1 MMGQKQTAGFIGL
14 GDQGAPI
21 ARRIVEAG
29 FPLTIWARREASTAL
44 LSDTAARVAA
54 TPAALAA
61 DCDIIGICVVN
72 DKDVQQVTI
81 ESGLLD
87 AMRPGSVL
95 AIHSTL
101 LPETVIGLAKSAR
114 ARGVHVLDAPVSGGH
129 NGAKAGT
136 MTVMVG
142 GTSEALDLA
151 RPVFDSFAR
160 LVAHLGPVGSGQLI
174 KLLNNNL
181 AYANVVASI
190 DALELA
196 EQLGMDREVAIE
208 VIKLSSGASNGL
220 AIVADPRTFRKISG
234 PGSNMPKDVHHLA
247 EVAEANGFGNA
258 PLLALSRT
266 AQAKVAELAA
276 RLSDA

>member
-1 MMGQKQTAGFIGL
+1 MGQKPTAGFIGL

-29 FPLTIWARREASTAL
+29 YPLTIWARREASTAL
-44 LSDTAARVAA
+44 LSDTAAKVAA

-61 DCDIIGICVVN
+61 ECDIIGICVVN
-72 DKDVQQVTI
+72 DRDVEQVTI

-101 LPETVIGLAKSAR
+101 LPETVIGLDKAAR

-142 GTSEALDLA
+142 GTSDALDIA
-151 RPVFDSFAR
+151 RPVFNSFAR

-220 AIVADPRTFRKISG
+220 AILADSRTFRKISG

-247 EVAEANGFGNA
+247 AVAEAIGLGDA

-266 AQAKVAELAA
+266 AQSKIAELAA

>member
-1 MMGQKQTAGFIGL
+1 MGQKPTAGFIGL
-14 GDQGAPI
+14 GDQGTPI

-29 FPLTIWARREASTAL
+29 YPLTIWARREASTAL
-44 LSDTAARVAA
+44 LSDTAAKVAA

-72 DKDVQQVTI
+72 DRDVEQVTI

-101 LPETVIGLAKSAR
+101 LPETVIGLDKAAR

-142 GTSEALDLA
+142 GTSDALDIA
-151 RPVFDSFAR
+151 RPVFNSFAR

-220 AIVADPRTFRKISG
+220 AILADSRTFRKISG

-247 EVAEANGFGNA
+247 AVAEAIGLGDA

-266 AQAKVAELAA
+266 AQSKIAELAA

>member
-1 MMGQKQTAGFIGL
+1 MTKKTTTGFIGL

-21 ARRIVEAG
+21 ARRIVDAG
-29 FPLTIWARREASTAL
+29 FPLTIWARREASTLAF
-44 LSDTAARVAA
+44 SDTPAKVAT

-72 DKDVQQVTI
+72 DADVRQVTI
-81 ESGLLD
+81 DSGLLG

-101 LPETVIGLAKSAR
+101 LPETVIDIDAAAR
-114 ARGVHVLDAPVSGGH
+114 KRGVHVLDAPVSGGH

-142 GTSEALDLA
+142 GTDEALDLA

-190 DALELA
+190 DALDLA
-196 EQLGMDREVAIE
+196 EQLGMDRRVAIE
-208 VIKLSSGASNGL
+208 VMKLSSGASGGL
-220 AIVADPRTFRKISG
+220 GIVADPRTFRKISG
-234 PGSNMPKDVHHLA
+234 PGSNLPKDVHHLG
-247 EVAEANGFGNA
+247 EVAEAKGLGNS
-258 PLLALSRT
+258 PLLAVSRS
-266 AQAKVAELAA
+266 AQAKIADLAD
-276 RLSDA
+276 RLGQS

>member
-1 MMGQKQTAGFIGL
+1 MDKKLSAGFIGL

-29 FPLTIWARREASTAL
+29 FPLTIWARRDASTAAF
-44 LSDTAARVAA
+44 SNTSAKVAA

-61 DCDIIGICVVN
+61 ECDVIGICVVN

-81 ESGLLD
+81 DSGLLD

-101 LPETVIGLAKSAR
+101 LPETVISLDAAAR
-114 ARGVHVLDAPVSGGH
+114 KRGVHLLDAPVSGGH

-142 GTSEALDLA
+142 GAAEALDLA
-151 RPVFDSFAR
+151 RPIFESFSR
-160 LVAHLGPVGSGQLI
+160 LVAHLGAVGSGQLI

-190 DALELA
+190 DALDLA
-196 EQLGMDREVAIE
+196 EQLGVDRQVAID
-208 VIKLSSGASNGL
+208 VIRLSSGASSGFG
-220 AIVADPRTFRKISG
+220 IVADPRTFRKISG
-234 PGSNMPKDVHHLA
+234 AGSNLPKDVRHLT
-247 EVAEANGFGNA
+247 EVAEASGFGDA
-258 PLLALSRT
+258 PLLAVSRT
-266 AQAKVAELAA
+266 AQEKIAKLAA
-276 RLSDA
+276 RLSQS